1 MASTRFQLA
10 ASVSTDSPS
19 VIHPVLVELIG
30 ASGSVKETRTGE
42 FDIRAELEGSS
53 AKELNRW
60 LVSALRKAEKR
71 TRLRAEWTAG
81 GTMERYFDYVLKGR
95 VSPGRWS
102 L

>member
-1 MASTRFQLA
+1 MASTRFQLT

-19 VIHPVLVELIG
+19 VIHPVLVELLG
-30 ASGSVKETRTGE
+30 ASGSVKEPRPGE
-42 FDIRAELEGSS
+42 FAIQAELEGTS

-60 LVSALRKAEKR
+60 LLSSLRKAEKR
-71 TRLRAEWTAG
+71 TRLRAEWSSG
-81 GTMERYFDYVLKGR
+81 GITERYFDSVLKSK